1 MIEHS
6 HKQQETWYSLEAL
19 VDRDGTWF
27 AHLLVRWD
35 ELQVTEQAE
44 EDERI
49 GYKYTAQRIVTAL
62 PSDVQNQNEAII
74 YIENAKGAILAEA
87 QKQLAREAV

>member
-1 MIEHS
+1 VIEHS
-6 HKQQETWYSLEAL
+6 HKQENWYSLESL
-19 VDRDGTWF
+19 VDKDGTWF

-35 ELQVTEQAE
+35 ELQLTEWAE
-44 EDERI
+44 EGERI
-49 GYKYTAQRIVTAL
+49 GYKYTAQRIIVAL